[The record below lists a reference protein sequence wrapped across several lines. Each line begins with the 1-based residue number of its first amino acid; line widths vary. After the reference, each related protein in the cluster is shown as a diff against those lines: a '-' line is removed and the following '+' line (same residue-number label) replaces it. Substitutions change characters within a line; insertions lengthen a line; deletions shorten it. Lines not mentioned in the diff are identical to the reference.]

1 MIRQGR
7 EKTAF
12 GLTGQGFHS
21 FDETKRFLKFY
32 PSLRVVPKVPT
43 LSFYTKK
50 FESPT
55 DLTPRATTALR
66 PTTFSREPE
75 LMIGDLLPR

>member
-50 FESPT
+50 GNHLLNTPFLAQHRLP
-55 DLTPRATTALR
+55 LTRL
-66 PTTFSREPE
+66 FF
-75 LMIGDLLPR
+75 